1 MHTQKSITIVSN
13 RRKRTLSVNH
23 ILYIHMRRKHAD
35 VHMDN
40 GEVIETRTTYKE
52 FCDMLGDESRRFENP
67 QEIHVD
73 LSDKL
78 YDVKKELLNS
88 YHRS

>member
-1 MHTQKSITIVSN
+1 MDIQAYCKKELN
-13 RRKRTLSVNH
+13 TLW
-23 ILYIHMRRKHAD
+23 
-35 VHMDN
+35 
-40 GEVIETRTTYKE
+40 
-52 FCDMLGDESRRFENP
+52 DESRRFENP

-78 YDVKKELLNS
+78 YDVKKELLNN